1 MGLKS
6 LFFTDGDKDNSKEES
21 KKAVKEELQFPSKT
35 TESNETT
42 LPSGSSQKNFM
53 DDDDE
58 MFGKSTPSSNVTP
71 KNIDV
76 NHVTNSNNPYLDEI
90 IALYENGFNKLNKEG
105 VDFYE
110 FYQSIKAGGLDNVS
124 TYPMAFNMCKAM
136 NPSLTKESI
145 VSDGEY
151 YVESIEKAYD
161 QYKASGESKLNQTNQ
176 EKDSEEASLKEEV
189 NSIEAQIRELT
200 NTLNIKKGE
209 LDSIGGKY
217 KSKLESIS
225 LKLDANKIAKTK
237 LISEINKVITNIN
250 NNI

>member
-1 MGLKS
+1 MIEERLVKTVINGKEVEYLEK
-6 LFFTDGDKDNSKEES
+6 FRCEYGKEVEDKKPKEE
-21 KKAVKEELQFPSKT
+21 
-35 TESNETT
+35 N
-42 LPSGSSQKNFM
+42 
-53 DDDDE
+53 
-58 MFGKSTPSSNVTP
+58 
-71 KNIDV
+71 
-76 NHVTNSNNPYLDEI
+76 
-90 IALYENGFNKLNKEG
+90 LN
-105 VDFYE
+105 
-110 FYQSIKAGGLDNVS
+110 
-124 TYPMAFNMCKAM
+124 
-136 NPSLTKESI
+136 
-145 VSDGEY
+145 
-151 YVESIEKAYD
+151 KAYD